1 MISKDT
7 ILKNAITIIS
17 HSIFW
22 IVIYYFYAYFLG
34 YGSSNTRYVNLF
46 SGFLMPVT
54 ILISYFL
61 IYYLIP
67 NYLLTKKYKYFI
79 LYSVYTFIISVYIII
94 LSILYGLIY
103 SESYLEVDTVDT
115 VDTAPITKTLPF
127 IVLGVYF
134 VVLIVVSLSLIM
146 HNYNSIVK
154 NESLNN
160 KILNAQLE
168 LKEQELK
175 FLKMQIHPHF
185 LFNSLNTIYGF
196 ALKKGDEAPEMILKL
211 SNLLDYILYQ
221 IEKPSVLLQDEINH
235 LLDYV
240 SLEKMRFHDT
250 LEVKIEKNIK
260 NENSQIAPM
269 LLIPF
274 VENAFKHGAIFKG
287 KLKVNILLK
296 TKEDELFFKISN
308 TSMED
313 HNFEKGIGLE
323 NIKKRLEMLYPG
335 VHKIDIEQRE
345 NSFSVQL
352 VISNLKTL
360 NNEQNV

>member
-1 MISKDT
+1 MNSKDAM
-7 ILKNAITIIS
+7 LKYEITIIS

-34 YGSSNTRYVNLF
+34 YGSSNIEYVNLF

-54 ILISYFL
+54 VLISYFL

-67 NYLLTKKYKYFI
+67 KYLLTKKYKYFI
-79 LYSVYTFIISVYIII
+79 LYTIYTFIISVYIII

-103 SESYLEVDTVDT
+103 SEGYKEIDTE
-115 VDTAPITKTLPF
+115 PLTKTLPF

-146 HNYNSIVK
+146 HNYNSIIK
-154 NESLNN
+154 NESLNS

-221 IEKPSVLLQDEINH
+221 IEKPSVLLQDEVNH

-250 LEVKIEKNIK
+250 LEVKIEREIE

-269 LLIPF
+269 ILIPF
-274 VENAFKHGAIFKG
+274 VENAFKHGAIVKG

-296 TKEDELFFKISN
+296 TKENKLFFKIIN
-308 TSMED
+308 TSIKG
-313 HNFEKGIGLE
+313 NNSEKGIGLE
-323 NIKKRLEMLYPG
+323 NIEKRLEMLYPN
-335 VHKIDIEQRE
+335 VHQIEIEQRE
-345 NSFSVQL
+345 NSFKVQL
-352 VISNLKTL
+352 VITNLKIV
-360 NNEQNV
+360 NNE

>member
-1 MISKDT
+1 MNIKHI
-7 ILKNAITIIS
+7 ILKY
-17 HSIFW
+17 IFP
-22 IVIYYFYAYFLG
+22 VIGHILFWVVVYYFYAYFLG
-34 YGSSNTRYVNLF
+34 YGSSNITYVNLF
-46 SGFLMPVT
+46 SGFLMPAT

-67 NYLLTKKYKYFI
+67 KYLLTKKYKYFI
-79 LYSVYTFIISVYIII
+79 LYCIYTFIISVYVII

-103 SESYLEVDTVDT
+103 SEGYKEF
-115 VDTAPITKTLPF
+115 DTAPLTKTLPF

-146 HNYNSIVK
+146 HNYNSIIK
-154 NESLNN
+154 NENLNS

-196 ALKKGDEAPEMILKL
+196 ALKKADEAPEMILKL

-221 IEKPSVLLQDEINH
+221 IEKPHVFLMDEINH
-235 LLDYV
+235 LLDYI

-250 LEVKIEKNIK
+250 LEVETKIDVANNAI
-260 NENSQIAPM
+260 QIAPM

-274 VENAFKHGAIFKG
+274 VENAFKHGDI
-287 KLKVNILLK
+287 VNGSLNVLVQIK
-296 TKEDELFFKISN
+296 TEGNKLFFEIEN
-308 TSMED
+308 TSIKE
-313 HNFEKGIGLE
+313 NNENKGIGLE
-323 NIKKRLEMLYPG
+323 NIEKRLVMLY
-335 VHKIDIEQRE
+335 VNSHTLQTEQTATIFKVKLSID
-345 NSFSVQL
+345 
-352 VISNLKTL
+352 NLQQFKK
-360 NNEQNV
+360 

>member
-1 MISKDT
+1 MKSKRTIFKYLFTISGH
-7 ILKNAITIIS
+7 LL
-17 HSIFW
+17 FW

-34 YGSSNTRYVNLF
+34 YGSSNTKYVNQF
-46 SGFLMPVT
+46 SAFLMPVT
-54 ILISYFL
+54 IFISYFL

-79 LYSVYTFIISVYIII
+79 LYSVYTFILSIYVII

-103 SESYLEVDTVDT
+103 SEGYKQ
-115 VDTAPITKTLPF
+115 VDTAAPLTKTLPF
-127 IVLGVYF
+127 IILGVYF

-154 NESLNN
+154 NESLRS
-160 KILNAQLE
+160 KILNTQLQ

-240 SLEKMRFHDT
+240 ALEKMRFHDT
-250 LEVKIEKNIK
+250 LEIETTIK
-260 NENSQIAPM
+260 VTDNTVQIAPM

-274 VENAFKHGAIFKG
+274 VENAFKHGDIIDG
-287 KLKVNILLK
+287 SLKVKIDIK
-296 TKEDELFFKISN
+296 TEENQLFFEIEN
-308 TSMED
+308 TSIKENKTD
-313 HNFEKGIGLE
+313 KGIGLE
-323 NIKKRLEMLYPG
+323 NIAKRLEMLYANTYNLDTKQTANYFK
-335 VHKIDIEQRE
+335 VKLFI
-345 NSFSVQL
+345 N
-352 VISNLKTL
+352 NLKQFK
-360 NNEQNV
+360 NA

>member
-1 MISKDT
+1 MNSKDT
-7 ILKNAITIIS
+7 MLKYGITIIG

-34 YGSSNTRYVNLF
+34 YGSSNIKYVNLF

-79 LYSVYTFIISVYIII
+79 LYSVYTFIISIYVII

-103 SESYLEVDTVDT
+103 SEGYKEI
-115 VDTAPITKTLPF
+115 DTAPLTKTLPF
-127 IVLGVYF
+127 IILGVYF

-146 HNYNSIVK
+146 HNYNSIVN
-154 NESLNN
+154 NENLKN
-160 KILNAQLE
+160 KILETQLQI
-168 LKEQELK
+168 KDQELR

-196 ALKKGDEAPEMILKL
+196 ALGKKDEAPEMILKL

-221 IEKPSVLLQDEINH
+221 IEKPQVFLKDEINH
-235 LLDYV
+235 ILDYV

-250 LEVKIEKNIK
+250 LEVKTIIDVSNNTI
-260 NENSQIAPM
+260 QIPPM

-274 VENAFKHGAIFKG
+274 VENAFKHGDIVNG
-287 KLKVNILLK
+287 SLKVTIDIK
-296 TKEDELFFKISN
+296 TEDDVLFFRIEN
-308 TSMED
+308 TSIKE
-313 HNFEKGIGLE
+313 NKTNNGIGLE
-323 NIKKRLEMLYPG
+323 NITKRLEMLFA
-335 VHKIDIEQRE
+335 
-345 NSFSVQL
+345 NSYTLKTNQTANYFKVEL
-352 VISNLKTL
+352 TIRNLKQFK
-360 NNEQNV
+360 NE

>member
-1 MISKDT
+1 MNSKHT
-7 ILKNAITIIS
+7 LLKYGITIIG

-34 YGSSNTRYVNLF
+34 YGSSNTTYVSLF

-54 ILISYFL
+54 VLISYFL

-67 NYLLTKKYKYFI
+67 KYLLTKKYKYFI
-79 LYSVYTFIISVYIII
+79 LYSIYTFILSVYAII

-103 SESYLEVDTVDT
+103 SEGYKEVDTT
-115 VDTAPITKTLPF
+115 PLTKTLPF
-127 IVLGVYF
+127 IILGVYF
-134 VVLIVVSLSLIM
+134 VVLIVVSFSLIM
-146 HNYNSIVK
+146 HNYRSIVK
-154 NESLNN
+154 NESLNS

-196 ALKKGDEAPEMILKL
+196 ALKKAEEAPEMILKL

-221 IEKPSVLLQDEINH
+221 IEKPNVLLQDEVNH

-250 LEVKIEKNIK
+250 LEVEIEKKIE
-260 NENSQIAPM
+260 NENAQIAPM

-274 VENAFKHGAIFKG
+274 VENAFKHGAIIQG
-287 KLKVNILLK
+287 KLKVYIVLE
-296 TKEDELFFKISN
+296 TKGNELFFEIAN
-308 TSMED
+308 TSKNDVNSE
-313 HNFEKGIGLE
+313 EGIGLV
-323 NIKKRLEMLYPG
+323 NIKKRLEMLYPE
-335 VHKIDIEQRE
+335 VHEIEIAHHE
-345 NSFSVQL
+345 NSFKVQL
-352 VISNLKTL
+352 VIKNLKVL
-360 NNEQNV
+360 NNEQKV

>member
-1 MISKDT
+1 MNYKDT
-7 ILKNAITIIS
+7 ILKYGITIVS

-22 IVIYYFYAYFLG
+22 VVIYYFYAYFLG
-34 YGSSNTRYVNLF
+34 YGSSNIKYVNLF

-67 NYLLTKKYKYFI
+67 NYLLTKRYKYFI

-103 SESYLEVDTVDT
+103 SEGYKE
-115 VDTAPITKTLPF
+115 VDTAPLTKTLPF

-154 NESLNN
+154 NESLNS

-221 IEKPSVLLQDEINH
+221 IEKPSVLLQDEVNH

-250 LEVKIEKNIK
+250 LDVKIEREIE

-274 VENAFKHGAIFKG
+274 VENAFKHGAIVKG

-296 TKEDELFFKISN
+296 TTGNELFFEIIN
-308 TSMED
+308 TSMKD
-313 HNFEKGIGLE
+313 NNYEKGIGLE
-323 NIKKRLEMLYPG
+323 NIKKRLEMLYPR
-335 VHKIDIEQRE
+335 VYKIEIEQRE
-345 NSFSVQL
+345 NSFKVQL
-352 VISNLKTL
+352 VISNLKVL
-360 NNEQNV
+360 NNEQNI

>member
-1 MISKDT
+1 MNSKDT
-7 ILKNAITIIS
+7 ILKYGITIIS

-34 YGSSNTRYVNLF
+34 YGSSNIKYVNLF

-67 NYLLTKKYKYFI
+67 KYLLTKRYKYFI
-79 LYSVYTFIISVYIII
+79 LYSVYTFILSVYVII

-103 SESYLEVDTVDT
+103 SEGYKD
-115 VDTAPITKTLPF
+115 VDTAPLTKTLPF

-134 VVLIVVSLSLIM
+134 VVLIVVSLSLIR
-146 HNYNSIVK
+146 HNYNSIVN
-154 NESLNN
+154 NENLKN
-160 KILNAQLE
+160 KILETQLQI
-168 LKEQELK
+168 KDQELR

-196 ALKKGDEAPEMILKL
+196 ALKKKDEAPEMILKL

-221 IEKPSVLLQDEINH
+221 IEKPQVFLKDEIDH
-235 LLDYV
+235 LMDYV

-250 LEVKIEKNIK
+250 LEVKTAIKVSNKNI
-260 NENSQIAPM
+260 QIAPM

-274 VENAFKHGAIFKG
+274 VENAFKHGDIING
-287 KLKVNILLK
+287 SLKVNITVK
-296 TKEDELFFKISN
+296 IKEDGLFFKVENSSIKEN
-308 TSMED
+308 KTS
-313 HNFEKGIGLE
+313 KGIGLE
-323 NIKKRLEMLYPG
+323 NITKRLEMLYPDT
-335 VHKIDIEQRE
+335 HKLENLQIEDR
-345 NSFSVQL
+345 FIVKL
-352 VISNLKTL
+352 TISNLTK
-360 NNEQNV
+360 

>member
-1 MISKDT
+1 MNTKGSIIKYG
-7 ILKNAITIIS
+7 TIIFS

-22 IVIYYFYAYFLG
+22 VVIYFFYAYFLG
-34 YGSSNTRYVNLF
+34 YGSSNTAYVNLF

-67 NYLLTKKYKYFI
+67 RYLLAKKYKYFI
-79 LYSVYTFIISVYIII
+79 LYSIYTFIISVYIII
-94 LSILYGLIY
+94 LSILYGLVY
-103 SESYLEVDTVDT
+103 SEGYKDVDTV
-115 VDTAPITKTLPF
+115 PLTKTLPF
-127 IVLGVYF
+127 IILGVYF

-154 NESLNN
+154 NESLNG

-168 LKEQELK
+168 LKEQELR

-196 ALKKGDEAPEMILKL
+196 ALKKADEAPEMILKL

-221 IEKPSVLLQDEINH
+221 IEKPSVLLQDEVNH

-250 LEVKIEKNIK
+250 LEVTIEKKIENKNA
-260 NENSQIAPM
+260 QIAPM

-274 VENAFKHGAIFKG
+274 VENAFKHGAIEKG
-287 KLKVNILLK
+287 KLIVHMILE
-296 TKEDELFFKISN
+296 TKNDELFFEIGN
-308 TSMED
+308 TSKFEA
-313 HNFEKGIGLE
+313 NTEKGIGLE
-323 NIKKRLEMLYPG
+323 NIEKRLKMLYPN
-335 VHKIDIEQRE
+335 VHEIEIIQQE
-345 NSFSVQL
+345 NNFSVQL
-352 VISNLKTL
+352 KIKNLKVL
-360 NNEQNV
+360 NNEQNL

>member
-1 MISKDT
+1 MNSRDPIFKHG
-7 ILKNAITIIS
+7 ITIIS

-34 YGSSNTRYVNLF
+34 YGSSNITYVNLF
-46 SGFLMPVT
+46 SAFLMPVT

-67 NYLLTKKYKYFI
+67 NYLLTKRYKYFI
-79 LYSVYTFIISVYIII
+79 LYSVYTFIISVYVII

-103 SESYLEVDTVDT
+103 SEGYKE
-115 VDTAPITKTLPF
+115 VDTAPLTKTLPF

-154 NESLNN
+154 NESLNS

-196 ALKKGDEAPEMILKL
+196 ALKKSDDAPEMILKL

-221 IEKPSVLLQDEINH
+221 IEKPQVLLKDEINH
-235 LLDYV
+235 LMDYV

-250 LEVKIEKNIK
+250 LDVTVETKIN
-260 NENSQIAPM
+260 NENAQIAPM

-274 VENAFKHGAIFKG
+274 VENSFKHGTIIDG
-287 KLKVNILLK
+287 KLKVAIHIE
-296 TKEDELFFKISN
+296 TKGGNLFFEIMNSSIAEN
-308 TSMED
+308 EAL
-313 HNFEKGIGLE
+313 KGIGLG
-323 NIKKRLEMLYPG
+323 NIEKRLNMLYPKS
-335 VHKIDIEQRE
+335 HKLLMNQIENKFKIALE
-345 NSFSVQL
+345 
-352 VISNLKTL
+352 IHNLKSI
-360 NNEQNV
+360 

>member
-1 MISKDT
+1 MNF
-7 ILKNAITIIS
+7 KNKIFKYVITIIS

-22 IVIYYFYAYFLG
+22 MVIYYFYAYFLG
-34 YGSSNTRYVNLF
+34 YGSSNIKYVNLF

-79 LYSVYTFIISVYIII
+79 LYTVYTFIISVYAII

-103 SESYLEVDTVDT
+103 SEGYKEVDTT
-115 VDTAPITKTLPF
+115 PLTKTLPF

-154 NESLNN
+154 NEILNS

-168 LKEQELK
+168 LKEQELR

-196 ALKKGDEAPEMILKL
+196 ALKKRDEAPEMILKL

-250 LEVKIEKNIK
+250 LEVIFEKNIE
-260 NENSQIAPM
+260 NENFQIAPM

-274 VENAFKHGAIFKG
+274 VENAFKHGAIVNG

-296 TKEDELFFKISN
+296 TKKDTLLFEISN
-308 TSMED
+308 TSMKD
-313 HNFEKGIGLE
+313 DDFEKGIGLE
-323 NIKKRLEMLYPG
+323 NIQKRLELLYPC
-335 VHKIDIEQRE
+335 VHKIEIKQFE
-345 NSFSVQL
+345 NGFKVQL
-352 VISNLKTL
+352 KISKLKKIK
-360 NNEQNV
+360 NV